1 MLGWPRRQYKQ
12 KITKMIIKKFKKKK
26 MMMMV
31 GLKWGLRR
39 NVKKIGDIR
48 KRILMMMRDGSIR
61 RISMNK
67 RTSVR
72 LRKLNQ
78 N

>member
-1 MLGWPRRQYKQ
+1 
-12 KITKMIIKKFKKKK
+12 MIIKKFKKKK